1 MVRVYRTTRYTYVS
15 FKIKKI
21 IFFSV
26 KETIFSAEC
35 EKFNAGF
42 TDDLNEKFH
51 KTEQIIQ
58 GLGEQWIIFEDFLA
72 DFETIEQEEW
82 SIYRRKP
89 YFFADFLSKWET
101 KTNNMVSIPAMR
113 IKRQIEKY
121 RGILPILTMLQ
132 SDSLSDKHWMSLF
145 SILELPPKSYHNIV
159 LSDVLNYAPKIS
171 EYSSD
176 VKAIINQAYS
186 EQIVRQAITELEQW
200 AVLANLK
207 LFTHV
212 DSRNENIML
221 IRDFQESLN
230 KIGDNQ
236 CLLQSAKNT
245 VMNDSFLDQL
255 ELWENKLNI
264 LSFILNNLS
273 QIQKKW
279 IYLEPIFANGT
290 LRQGDTYFN
299 RIDKDFRYIM
309 RDVAG
314 NPKIVSL
321 TKINNVQ
328 MIIESLLSQLQQCQ
342 NTLSTYMTGK
352 RDVFSRFYFLSDE
365 DLLEVLG
372 QANKE
377 NILQKHIS
385 KLFPGRLKLF

>member
-1 MVRVYRTTRYTYVS
+1 MVT
-15 FKIKKI
+15 
-21 IFFSV
+21 
-26 KETIFSAEC
+26 
-35 EKFNAGF
+35 
-42 TDDLNEKFH
+42 
-51 KTEQIIQ
+51 
-58 GLGEQWIIFEDFLA
+58 
-72 DFETIEQEEW
+72 
-82 SIYRRKP
+82 
-89 YFFADFLSKWET
+89 
-101 KTNNMVSIPAMR
+101 IPAMR
-113 IKRQIEKY
+113 IKKQIEKY

-132 SDSLSDKHWMSLF
+132 SDSLNDKHWISLF
-145 SILELPPKSYHNIV
+145 SILELPSKSYHNIV
-159 LSDVLNYAPKIS
+159 LSDVLKYAPKFA
-171 EYSSD
+171 EYSSE

-200 AVLANLK
+200 AIVANLK
-207 LFTHV
+207 LFTHT
-212 DSRNENIML
+212 DNRNETIML
-221 IRDFQESLN
+221 IKDFQESLN

-245 VMNDSFLDQL
+245 VINDSFLDQL

-314 NPKIVSL
+314 NPKVISL
-321 TKINNVQ
+321 IKINNVQ
-328 MIIESLLSQLQQCQ
+328 MIIESLLNQLQHCQ

-352 RDVFSRFYFLSDE
+352 RDLFPRFYFLSDE

-377 NILQKHIS
+377 NILQKHIG
-385 KLFPGRLKLF
+385 KLFPGMLPLIILV

>member
-1 MVRVYRTTRYTYVS
+1 MVTIPAIR
-15 FKIKKI
+15 IKK
-21 IFFSV
+21 
-26 KETIFSAEC
+26 
-35 EKFNAGF
+35 
-42 TDDLNEKFH
+42 
-51 KTEQIIQ
+51 
-58 GLGEQWIIFEDFLA
+58 
-72 DFETIEQEEW
+72 
-82 SIYRRKP
+82 
-89 YFFADFLSKWET
+89 
-101 KTNNMVSIPAMR
+101 
-113 IKRQIEKY
+113 QIEKY

-145 SILELPPKSYHNIV
+145 SILELPSKSYHNIV
-159 LSDVLNYAPKIS
+159 LSDVLNYAPKFS
-171 EYSSD
+171 EYSSE

-200 AVLANLK
+200 AVQANLK
-207 LFTHV
+207 LFTHT
-212 DSRNENIML
+212 DSRNEAIML
-221 IRDFQESLN
+221 IKDFQESLN

-245 VMNDSFLDQL
+245 VINDTFSDQL

-314 NPKIVSL
+314 NPKVISL
-321 TKINNVQ
+321 IKINNVQ
-328 MIIESLLSQLQQCQ
+328 MIIESLLNQLQHCQ

-352 RDVFSRFYFLSDE
+352 RDLFPRFYFLSDE

-377 NILQKHIS
+377 NILQKHIG
-385 KLFPGRLKLF
+385 KLFPGITISIL

>member
-1 MVRVYRTTRYTYVS
+1 MVTIPAIR
-15 FKIKKI
+15 IKK
-21 IFFSV
+21 
-26 KETIFSAEC
+26 
-35 EKFNAGF
+35 
-42 TDDLNEKFH
+42 
-51 KTEQIIQ
+51 
-58 GLGEQWIIFEDFLA
+58 
-72 DFETIEQEEW
+72 
-82 SIYRRKP
+82 
-89 YFFADFLSKWET
+89 
-101 KTNNMVSIPAMR
+101 
-113 IKRQIEKY
+113 QIEKY

-145 SILELPPKSYHNIV
+145 SILELPSKSYHNIV
-159 LSDVLNYAPKIS
+159 LSDVLNYAPKFS
-171 EYSSD
+171 EYSSE

-200 AVLANLK
+200 AVQANLK
-207 LFTHV
+207 LFTHT
-212 DSRNENIML
+212 DSRNEAIML
-221 IRDFQESLN
+221 IKDFQESLN

-245 VMNDSFLDQL
+245 VINDTFLDQL

-314 NPKIVSL
+314 NPKVISL
-321 TKINNVQ
+321 IKINNVQ
-328 MIIESLLSQLQQCQ
+328 MIIESLLNQLQHCQ

-352 RDVFSRFYFLSDE
+352 RDLFPRFYFLSDE

-377 NILQKHIS
+377 NILQKHIG
-385 KLFPGRLKLF
+385 KLFPGITILIL

>member
-1 MVRVYRTTRYTYVS
+1 
-15 FKIKKI
+15 
-21 IFFSV
+21 
-26 KETIFSAEC
+26 
-35 EKFNAGF
+35 
-42 TDDLNEKFH
+42 
-51 KTEQIIQ
+51 
-58 GLGEQWIIFEDFLA
+58 
-72 DFETIEQEEW
+72 
-82 SIYRRKP
+82 
-89 YFFADFLSKWET
+89 
-101 KTNNMVSIPAMR
+101 MVSIPAMR

>member
-1 MVRVYRTTRYTYVS
+1 MVTIPAIR
-15 FKIKKI
+15 IKK
-21 IFFSV
+21 
-26 KETIFSAEC
+26 
-35 EKFNAGF
+35 
-42 TDDLNEKFH
+42 
-51 KTEQIIQ
+51 
-58 GLGEQWIIFEDFLA
+58 
-72 DFETIEQEEW
+72 
-82 SIYRRKP
+82 
-89 YFFADFLSKWET
+89 
-101 KTNNMVSIPAMR
+101 
-113 IKRQIEKY
+113 QIEKY

-145 SILELPPKSYHNIV
+145 SILELPSKSYHNIV
-159 LSDVLNYAPKIS
+159 LSDVLNYAPKFS
-171 EYSSD
+171 EYSSE

-200 AVLANLK
+200 AVQANLK
-207 LFTHV
+207 LFTHT
-212 DSRNENIML
+212 DSRNEAIML
-221 IRDFQESLN
+221 IKDFQESLN

-245 VMNDSFLDQL
+245 VINDTFLDQL

-314 NPKIVSL
+314 NPKVISL
-321 TKINNVQ
+321 IKINNVQ
-328 MIIESLLSQLQQCQ
+328 MIIESLLNQLQHCQ

-352 RDVFSRFYFLSDE
+352 RDLFPRFYFLSDE

-377 NILQKHIS
+377 NILQKHIG
-385 KLFPGRLKLF
+385 KLFPGITISIL